1 MTSDTVFFVIP
12 ADHKRQ
18 RQGRAEEEGR
28 NGSTQERE
36 DHGSDVRDAEALHQ
50 WEQRT
55 VPTKSR
61 GAGGLHICCCKFQV
75 HTHEDTHPLLLQDF
89 VDVSCKCQHTDLNN
103 SLLPL
108 SVFFPPPVLQVQSHP
123 LFHRCVLVRGGWVQ
137 QTGENW
143 WPVFFVRRNR
153 RSEVKA
159 EQWCWRHLSRDP
171 QFYPKTANATC
182 LTQVGGASWCHQ
194 SRTQS
199 VLVLI

>member
-1 MTSDTVFFVIP
+1 MIRDKDKAERKRKAEMARLRREKIMAQMSEMQKHFINENKELFQQSLEELEASTS
-12 ADHKRQ
+12 A
-18 RQGRAEEEGR
+18 AA
-28 NGSTQERE
+28 S
-36 DHGSDVRDAEALHQ
+36 
-50 WEQRT
+50 
-55 VPTKSR
+55 SR
-61 GAGGLHICCCKFQV
+61 YIHMKTHIHCYF
-75 HTHEDTHPLLLQDF
+75 DF
-89 VDVSCKCQHTDLNN
+89 VDVSCKCQHTNLNN
-103 SLLPL
+103 SLLL
-108 SVFFPPPVLQVQSHP
+108 SLFFPPPVLQVQSHP
-123 LFHRCVLVRGGWVQ
+123 LFHRCVSVQGGWVQ

-159 EQWCWRHLSRDP
+159 ERWCWRHLSRDP